1 MENTESVNSMTGIA
15 PAAGYTGNGIPYYDS
30 LMQSEQSEVTEII
43 RLLWR
48 QTFILEHKYD
58 KRTGRFQYNRD
69 YRVCSKHLEFIKN
82 YFAISGVELRENS
95 QMGVMY
101 IQGENVV
108 GDKLPR
114 LATLYLLVLKLI
126 YDEQMESVSTSVNV
140 YTSLREIHEKLGNYR
155 LFKKQPAPTDIRRAV
170 SLLKKYQ
177 VIEPLD
183 LLEDLK
189 SESRMIIYPCINVVL
204 MGDDVRRLLSSFDED
219 TEDSGDQMKADLEEY
234 GPDVPDSMSE
244 DDITEDGISEDSI
257 SEDSISEDD
266 MTAEEG
272 EPWNRK

>member
-1 MENTESVNSMTGIA
+1 MENMELENSMTDIA
-15 PAAGYTGNGIPYYDS
+15 PAAGYTGNGVPYYDN
-30 LMQSEQSEVTEII
+30 LMQSEQMEVTEII

-69 YRVCSKHLEFIKN
+69 YRVCSKHLEFMKN

-101 IQGENVV
+101 IQGETVV

-140 YTSLREIHEKLGNYR
+140 YTSLREIHEKLG
-155 LFKKQPAPTDIRRAV
+155 
-170 SLLKKYQ
+170 
-177 VIEPLD
+177 
-183 LLEDLK
+183 K

-204 MGDDVRRLLSSFDED
+204 MGDDVRCLLSSFEDDSDE
-219 TEDSGDQMKADLEEY
+219 SGVQLKADLEEEE
-234 GPDVPDSMSE
+234 PDATDEM
-244 DDITEDGISEDSI
+244 TEDEMAEDEMSQD
-257 SEDSISEDD
+257 E
-266 MTAEEG
+266 MTQDEMTQGEMTSEEG